1 MARKKKDETEVADG
15 TVELTEEEA
24 KDFSFENTDT
34 EADAL
39 EAAIDAAEDEIGEYS
54 AEDYG
59 GDVEPVEAMADHE
72 AEVSREMVYKKALHD
87 VLRLTSGTLDHR
99 FVNINRVASE
109 ALRGG

>member
-1 MARKKKDETEVADG
+1 MARKKKDEMEVADG
-15 TVELTEEEA
+15 DVEFLDPA
-24 KDFSFENTDT
+24 DFVDADNTDT

-72 AEVSREMVYKKALHD
+72 AESSREKVYKKALHD
-87 VLRLTSGTLDHR
+87 VLRLTSGSLDNR
-99 FVNINRVASE
+99 FVNINRVAAE
-109 ALRGG
+109 ALHGG